1 MSGTVLFSSRGDYPG
16 DDALILQTLGRLDA
30 IGLPYTGT
38 VHDPAAT
45 IEACRSVEAA
55 LSCPIPKNLFLT
67 NSQHT
72 AFYLLVMP
80 GDKPFKTKYLS
91 KQIGSA
97 RLSFGNGDEM
107 EALLGCAPGSASVF
121 GVMNDPAGKVRLL
134 LDRDLTDSPVLGF
147 HPCRNTATLKIE
159 LRDLTERLL
168 PALGVDPTWV
178 DLPTE

>member
-1 MSGTVLFSSRGDYPG
+1 MSEASLFSSRGDYPG
-16 DDALILQTLGRLDA
+16 DDARVLRTLHRLDA
-30 IGLPYTGT
+30 LGLPYTGT
-38 VHDPAAT
+38 VHAPAAT
-45 IEACRSVEAA
+45 IEACRDVEEA
-55 LSCPIPKNLFLT
+55 LSCHIPKNLFLT

-80 GDKPFKTKYLS
+80 GEKPFKTKYLS

-97 RLSFGNGDEM
+97 RLSFGNGEEM

-134 LDRDLTDSPVLGF
+134 MDRDLTGSTVLGF
-147 HPCRNTATLKIE
+147 HPCRNTATLRIE

-168 PALGVDPTWV
+168 PALGVTPTWV